1 MTLKIPSRLF
11 RAAIAIAAV
20 ATLSVSGTGWAAT
33 TDRVTDPVEDPGA
46 VPAPYLG
53 GPIVLPVPP
62 PTLAAACQPHAQG
75 DYVHLSSGSVSGHGW
90 WTRGTCPN
98 TKAPVY
104 IFLFEHY
111 SDGTWRLKGG
121 NSGSIWPGG
130 GSANRVTVR
139 RTCES
144 PAVAGWMSRVEVYIG
159 SDDFIY
165 TPVVNRAC
173 SVFT

>member
-1 MTLKIPSRLF
+1 VKIPSRLF
-11 RAAIAIAAV
+11 RAAIAIATV
-20 ATLSVSGTGWAAT
+20 AILSVNGTGWAAT
-33 TDRVTDPVEDPGA
+33 TDPVEDPGA

-53 GPIVLPVPP
+53 GPVVLPVPP
-62 PTLAAACQPHAQG
+62 PAPTLAAACQPHAQG
-75 DYVHLSSGSVSGHGW
+75 DYVHATTDVSGHGW

-111 SDGTWRLKGG
+111 SDGSWRLKGG

-130 GSANRVTVR
+130 GSGNRVTVR

-144 PAVAGWMSRVEVYIG
+144 PAVAGWQSRVEVYIG
-159 SDDFIY
+159 SGDFIY
-165 TPVVNRAC
+165 TPVLNLNC